1 VPSHLRYPEDLFNAQ
16 TLVFEKYHVTDPGV
30 FYQGNDVWQVPQT
43 SDSSGTGPQQLALQ
57 AYYVEMRVAGK
68 SAPEFMLLQPMVPQ
82 GRKNMISWVAAH
94 NDYPT
99 SYGQVSVFDFPRDSN
114 VFGPEQI
121 QALIAQNPTI
131 SQQITLWGQVGSKV
145 ILGNLLV
152 IPLQDS
158 LMYIEPVYLQAS
170 TNGLPV
176 FQKVIVG
183 TPTQIVWGN
192 SLNDALTQIYA
203 GQGGTGGSPSPGTS
217 PTPTPTTGP
226 TATSGGSPTPLPS
239 VSLSGSAQQLIAEA
253 SAHFQAAQQA
263 LRNGD
268 LATYQKEMN
277 IVGQLVTQLQNVLGT
292 PAPSGS

>member
-1 VPSHLRYPEDLFNAQ
+1 
-16 TLVFEKYHVTDPGV
+16 
-30 FYQGNDVWQVPQT
+30 
-43 SDSSGTGPQQLALQ
+43 
-57 AYYVEMRVAGK
+57 MRVPGK
-68 SAPEFMLLQPMVPQ
+68 DTPEFMLLQPMVPQ

-94 NDYPT
+94 NDFPT
-99 SYGQVSVFDFPRDSN
+99 TYGQVSVFDFPRDSN

-121 QALIAQNPTI
+121 QALIAQNPSI

-192 SLNDALTQIYA
+192 SLDDALNQIYA
-203 GQGGTGGSPSPGTS
+203 GQGGTSGTPGASPGTS
-217 PTPTPTTGP
+217 AAPSIAPSTGP
-226 TATSGGSPTPLPS
+226 PATTSASGQPTPLPS
-239 VSLSGSAQQLIAEA
+239 VTLSGSAQQLIAEA
-253 SAHFQAAQQA
+253 NAHYEAAQTA
-263 LRNGD
+263 LHNGD

-277 IVGQLVTQLQNVLGT
+277 IVGQLLAQIQNVVGT
-292 PAPSGS
+292 PAPSGH